1 MAQKA
6 GKGCVDSLL
15 IIGYLYS
22 GDLGDGLFLGLPQY
36 ICISVYIYTKIYL
49 KKTWRLPK
57 MGVSLNHPGQ

>member
-6 GKGCVDSLL
+6 GKRCVDSLL

-36 ICISVYIYTKIYL
+36 ICISVYIYIQKYI
-49 KKTWRLPK
+49 
-57 MGVSLNHPGQ
+57 